1 MKSSKSQ
8 KNISIIT
15 DRRLEADY
23 LAKRDRES
31 NKGFQTC
38 KNQTRTI
45 INHIPQPMSC
55 KNLTEEGETN

>member
-31 NKGFQTC
+31 SKGFQTC